1 MYTLRNNTIEAHE
14 DDDRGRTGTTAPKLI
29 SFPQT
34 NLFDKLFDLICDY
47 VPPECHKWGTN
58 QNSFCSIR
66 SHYCFVPHSRNGCT
80 AHYCDKWKKKLNNK
94 FKMVCKDDTGELTEL
109 KQRK

>member
-47 VPPECHKWGTN
+47 VPQNVTSGVQTKTVSARSVHIIVLYPILEMVAPPIIVINGKKNLTISLKWCVRTTLVN
-58 QNSFCSIR
+58 SQN
-66 SHYCFVPHSRNGCT
+66 
-80 AHYCDKWKKKLNNK
+80 
-94 FKMVCKDDTGELTEL
+94 
-109 KQRK
+109 